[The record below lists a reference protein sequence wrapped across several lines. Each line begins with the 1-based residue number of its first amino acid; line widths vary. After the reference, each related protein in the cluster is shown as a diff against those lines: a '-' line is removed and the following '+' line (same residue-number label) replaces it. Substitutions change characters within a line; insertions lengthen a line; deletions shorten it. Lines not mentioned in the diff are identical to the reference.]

1 MYAPDSN
8 SNEFYQLMPE
18 KKPERAPHVV
28 VPGINAGA
36 KKLEPPSIVDIN
48 LARVAKN
55 ARVSSTG
62 RDSAAKDSAGAIT
75 EWNTPYNRPSYK
87 SKEHIDYTKAAFQ
100 HIQQGRVDHAEKLL
114 LRAHKLIRNSSPR
127 DLSALVKSVENLAW
141 VFFSS
146 GKFEAAEPYVVELID
161 YRIRE
166 QEPADPQFVI
176 AVDQLAEIYT
186 NTGRK
191 KDRNALYNF
200 LLAMQTDHYGRLN
213 PAICPTL
220 RKLAGIYLEDG
231 LLIPAETYLL
241 RILHIFEPVYGRSSL
256 EVSTL
261 LEQLS
266 EVYRLQQR
274 FDKAAEMLERLLHV
288 LESIHG
294 EKAIVVASCLLKL
307 ADLLSQVNMVSE
319 AEPLYRRVISIYEV
333 AFGKKTA
340 EISVSRKR
348 TETLTRMPAF
358 NTYQRSNSEKRAL
371 DTIREIGRQVKE
383 KNAYPERELGV
394 VGAPGI

>member
-8 SNEFYQLMPE
+8 SDEFYYTVLDG
-18 KKPERAPHVV
+18 APQV
-28 VPGINAGA
+28 VPQEIDAGA
-36 KKLEPPSIVDIN
+36 KKLEPPSIIDIN
-48 LARVAKN
+48 LARE
-55 ARVSSTG
+55 ARVSSA
-62 RDSAAKDSAGAIT
+62 RKASQSSFNQAAKDLAGAIT
-75 EWNTPYNRPSYK
+75 VWETPYNRPDYK
-87 SKEHIDYTKAAFQ
+87 SKEHIDFTKSAFQ
-100 HIQQGRVDHAEKLL
+100 HIQQGRVEHAEKLL
-114 LRAHKLIRNSSPR
+114 LRAHKLIKNSRPR
-127 DLSALVKSVENLAW
+127 DLGALIKSVENLAW

-146 GKFEAAEPYVVELID
+146 RKYQAAEPYAVELVS

-166 QEPADPQFVI
+166 HEPADPQFVI

-186 NTGRK
+186 KTGRQ
-191 KDRNALYNF
+191 KDCNALYKF
-200 LLAMQTDHYGRLN
+200 LLAMQTDHYGRQN
-213 PAICPTL
+213 TAICPTL
-220 RKLAGIYLEDG
+220 RKLAGIYLEEG
-231 LLIPAETYLL
+231 RLVAAEAYLL

-266 EVYRLQQR
+266 EVYRMQQR

-294 EKAIVVASCLLKL
+294 ENAIAVASCLLKL

-319 AEPLYRRVISIYEV
+319 AEPLYRRVIAIYEV

-348 TETLTRMPAF
+348 TETMTRLPAYQP
-358 NTYQRSNSEKRAL
+358 YQRSQSETQAL
-371 DTIREIGRQVKE
+371 DTIREIGRQVRE
-383 KNAYPERELGV
+383 KNAFPERELGLIGV
-394 VGAPGI
+394 